1 VNQQKMETLKQLVT
15 NIGEYSV
22 TSPKSRKITIATWTI
37 RFPKWLGKPL
47 DESQKGSYK
56 IKPLVEIDGEPL
68 FGELAILR
76 LLQKDGWDGVWVDT
90 YHDKFWTGLPDRT
103 VPCSLPAKA
112 QEIYDKIV
120 AKHGKYGGFFDIFAW
135 HGQKL
140 MFAEYKG
147 EGDKLK
153 PNQISWIEAAVSSG
167 IPPTSLLLVE
177 FLNRSK

>member
-1 VNQQKMETLKQLVT
+1 MESLKCLVSSV
-15 NIGEYSV
+15 GEYSI
-22 TSPKSRKITIATWTI
+22 TSPTSRKITIATWTI

-90 YHDKFWTGLPDRT
+90 YHDRFWKGLPDRKSA
-103 VPCSLPAKA
+103 CLLPEKA

-120 AKHGKYGGFFDIFAW
+120 AKHEKVGGFFDVFAW

-147 EGDKLK
+147 EGDKLR
-153 PNQISWIEAAVSSG
+153 PNQISWINAAVSSG
-167 IPPTSLLLVE
+167 ISPSSLLLIE
-177 FLNRSK
+177 FLNRTK